1 MPWLHNHI
9 GLVTQTPV
17 LFPTTI
23 YENISIGKLGATRD
37 DVEEAAKLA
46 NAHAFISSFPDGYN
60 TSVGDLGSQL
70 SGGQRQRIA
79 IARVL
84 ISNPKVCRSVV
95 L

>member
-1 MPWLHNHI
+1 M
-9 GLVTQTPV
+9 TQTPV

-23 YENISIGKLGATRD
+23 YENIAAGKEDATREE
-37 DVEEAAKLA
+37 VERAAKLA
-46 NAHAFISSFPDGYN
+46 NAHDFISGFPDGYN

-84 ISNPKVCRSVV
+84 ISDPKVRPAGCWKLEIQYER
-95 L
+95 